1 VPRSRSPFSRL
12 LVLPIALIIFS
23 ACATSGRITLG
34 NNGTPDSSSCPSD
47 VQLGG
52 SCLSPQA
59 LRAAYGVDKLI
70 QRGITGKGQ
79 TIVDIVSFGSPTLQA
94 DMDVFDRMFG
104 LPAITV
110 KVVAP
115 LGTTPIN
122 TCVQEMSSWA
132 GETTLDVQ
140 IIHAI
145 APDAN
150 IVVLTS
156 PVDETEGTIG
166 LPEFLKLEQYAVE
179 HQLGYIFSQS
189 WSASEAT
196 LADSAGQAEVKAFS
210 DFYKTITGQGYTVL
224 TASGD
229 NGATD
234 IGGITDPCKT
244 SAQPIATTRTVGFPA
259 DVPWVTTV
267 GGTTLDTSGGSVAEA
282 AWDGSGGGV
291 SKFFAEPSAQQA
303 LPSAIQALLGGKRGL
318 PDVAADADP
327 ATGMP
332 FYINGHWD
340 LAGGTS
346 ASTPLWAGIVA
357 LADQQAG
364 HPLGDINPALYKLG
378 AASTAANDFRDITDG
393 DNNADAQ
400 GTPVPGFPAA
410 AGWDPVTGWGA
421 PLADKLVPDLVH
433 AAKAP

>member
-1 VPRSRSPFSRL
+1 L
-12 LVLPIALIIFS
+12 LVLPIALIVFS
-23 ACATSGRITLG
+23 ACATSGEITLG
-34 NNGTPDSSSCPSD
+34 NNGTPGANGCPSD
-47 VQLGG
+47 LQLGG

-70 QRGITGKGQ
+70 QQGITGKGQ
-79 TIVDIVSFGSPTLQA
+79 TIVDVVSFGSPTLQA
-94 DMDVFDRMFG
+94 DMDVFDKTFG
-104 LPAITV
+104 LPATTI

-115 LGTTPIN
+115 LGTTPVN
-122 TCVQEMSSWA
+122 TCTQEMSSWA

-166 LPEFLKLEQYAVE
+166 LPEFLKLEQYAVD
-179 HQLGYIFSQS
+179 HQLGYVFSQS

-196 LADSAGQAEVKAFS
+196 LADAAGQAEVKTFS
-210 DFYKTITGQGYTVL
+210 DYYKTITGQGYTIL

-244 SAQPIATTRTVGFPA
+244 SAQPIATSRTVGFPA

-267 GGTTLDTSGGSVAEA
+267 GGTTLDTSGQSIAES
-282 AWDGSGGGV
+282 AWSGSGGGV
-291 SKFFAEPSAQQA
+291 SKFFAEPSAQQE
-303 LPSAIQALLGGKRGL
+303 LPGTIQSLLGGKRGL

-327 ATGMP
+327 ATGMA
-332 FYINGHWD
+332 FYVDGHWD

-378 AASTAANDFRDITDG
+378 AASTAANDFRDVTDG

-421 PLADKLVPDLVH
+421 PLADKLVPDLVN
-433 AAKAP
+433 AAKGL

>member
-1 VPRSRSPFSRL
+1 MPRPRSPFSRWL
-12 LVLPIALIIFS
+12 ALPIALIVLS
-23 ACATSGRITLG
+23 ACATSGGISFG
-34 NNGTPDSSSCPSD
+34 NDGTPSASGCPSNL
-47 VQLGG
+47 QLGG
-52 SCLSPQA
+52 NCLSPQV

-70 QRGITGKGQ
+70 QQGITGKGQ

-94 DMDVFDRMFG
+94 DMDVFDKTFG
-104 LPAITV
+104 LPDITV
-110 KVVAP
+110 KVEAP
-115 LGTTPIN
+115 LGTTPVN
-122 TCVQEMSSWA
+122 TCAQEMSSWA

-145 APDAN
+145 APEAN

-166 LPEFLKLEQYAVE
+166 LPEFLKLEQYAVD
-179 HQLGYIFSQS
+179 HHLGYIFSQS

-196 LADSAGQAEVKAFS
+196 LADAAGQAEVKAFS

-244 SAQPIATTRTVGFPA
+244 SAEPIATSRTVGFPA

-267 GGTTLDTSGGSVAEA
+267 GGTTLDASTSPVTEA
-282 AWDGSGGGV
+282 AWNGSGGGV
-291 SKFFAEPSAQQA
+291 SKFFAQPAAQQA
-303 LPSAIQALLGGKRGL
+303 LPGAVQSLLGGKRGL

-327 ATGMP
+327 ATGMA

-357 LADQQAG
+357 LADQKAG
-364 HPLGDINPALYKLG
+364 HPLGDINPALYRLG
-378 AASTAANDFRDITDG
+378 TASTASNDFRDITDG

-400 GTPVPGFPAA
+400 GTPVPGFPAV

-421 PLADKLVPDLVH
+421 PLADKLVPDRAG
-433 AAKAP
+433 AAAQL

>member
-1 VPRSRSPFSRL
+1 VPRPRSPFSRW
-12 LVLPIALIIFS
+12 LVLPIALIVFS
-23 ACATSGRITLG
+23 ACSTSGSISLG
-34 NNGTPDSSSCPSD
+34 GDTTPGADGCPSD

-52 SCLSPQA
+52 SCFTPQA

-70 QRGITGKGQ
+70 QQGITGKGQ
-79 TIVDIVSFGSPTLQA
+79 TVIDIVSFGSPTLQA
-94 DMDVFDRMFG
+94 DMDVFDKQFG
-104 LPAITV
+104 LPPITL

-122 TCVQEMSSWA
+122 TCPSEMGSWA
-132 GETTLDVQ
+132 GETALDVE

-150 IVVLTS
+150 IVVMTS

-166 LPEFLKLEQYAVE
+166 LPEFLKLQQYAVD
-179 HQLGYIFSQS
+179 HKLGYIFSQS

-196 LADSAGQAEVKAFS
+196 LADAAGQAMVNAYS

-229 NGATD
+229 NGAAD
-234 IGGITDPCKT
+234 IGAITDPCKT
-244 SAQPIATTRTVGFPA
+244 NSQPVTTSRTVGFPA

-267 GGTTLDTSGGSVAEA
+267 GGTSLVASDGAYSET
-282 AWDGSGGGV
+282 AWGDGGGGV
-291 SKFFAEPSAQQA
+291 SKFFAEPPAQQT
-303 LPSAIQALLGGKRGL
+303 LPSTVQSLLGGKRGE

-327 ATGMP
+327 ATGMA

-357 LADQQAG
+357 LADQKAG
-364 HPLGDINPALYKLG
+364 HPLGDINPALYALG
-378 AASTAANDFRDITDG
+378 AANSTTHDFRDITDG
-393 DNNADAQ
+393 NNDTVAQ
-400 GTPVPGFPAA
+400 GRQVRGFDAV
-410 AGWDPVTGWGA
+410 AGWDLVTGWGA
-421 PLADKLVPDLVH
+421 PLADRLVPDL
-433 AAKAP
+433 AAK